1 MSDNLIYGPMWV
13 ESISKLNYSA
23 KTGELSF
30 DFSTPVSVG
39 EPIKM
44 RIHLSQEATQALALN
59 LARCHKFLDEQ
70 LEGTPVTNVL
80 Q

>member
-13 ESISKLNYSA
+13 ESITKLDFNT
-23 KTGELSF
+23 KTGELAF
-30 DFSTPVSVG
+30 DFSTPMSVG

-44 RIHLSQEATQALALN
+44 RLHLSQEATQALALN

-70 LEGTPVTNVL
+70 LEGTPVTNAL